1 MKRKQWKKA
10 FLGPYLI
17 GEFFLS
23 ADVSADLVVQALV
36 VRVIVATPDPR
47 GPSTLHPLV
56 QIIQVISD
64 IIQDP
69 VMAAAKHVRS
79 FT

>member
-1 MKRKQWKKA
+1 MKRKQWITA
-10 FLGPYLI
+10 FLGPYLV

-36 VRVIVATPDPR
+36 VRVIVATPDT
-47 GPSTLHPLV
+47 GPCPLHTLV

>member
-1 MKRKQWKKA
+1 MENSL
-10 FLGPYLI
+10 FGPYLV

-36 VRVIVATPDPR
+36 VRVVVAATDTA
-47 GPSTLHPLV
+47 PSVYTVV
-56 QIIQVISD
+56 QIIHVISK

-69 VMAAAKHVRS
+69 VMAAAKQVRS

>member
-1 MKRKQWKKA
+1 MKRKQWKTA

-36 VRVIVATPDPR
+36 VRVIVATPDT
-47 GPSTLHPLV
+47 GPSVHTLV
-56 QIIQVISD
+56 QIIHVISKV
-64 IIQDP
+64 IQDP
-69 VMAAAKHVRS
+69 VMAAAKQVRS

>member
-47 GPSTLHPLV
+47 GPSLHPLV

-69 VMAAAKHVRS
+69 VMAAAKHARS